1 MTLVEEQGGSSR
13 RDVNHEHFYAFRDEQ
28 IKAYERN
35 FRGIGPDQ
43 IHLQILATLPGF
55 RGRGHASSICRWA
68 MKLVCSESESLKDV
82 SVMASPM
89 GFDLYRQ
96 LKFTELESFP
106 VHIPGEEERLTLR
119 AMIYRPKTRSE
130 ASDVEKGVNMIGRN
144 SEPGRVGG

>member
-1 MTLVEEQGGSSR
+1 VTLVDKQGGSSR
-13 RDVNHEHFYAFRDEQ
+13 RDANHEHFEAFRIEQ

-43 IHLQILATLPGF
+43 IHLQILATLPSF

-68 MKLVCSESESLKDV
+68 MDLVCSESESLEDV

-89 GFDLYRQ
+89 GFDLYNH
-96 LKFTELESFP
+96 LKFTEMEAFD

-119 AMIYRPKTRSE
+119 AMIYRPKTISE
-130 ASDVEKGVNMIGRN
+130 ASDVKKGVNVIGR
-144 SEPGRVGG
+144 SSGPGRVGC